1 MRRGACHGSSRRPSP
16 TFSGNRCGVATT
28 GRFVARCAGVPQERL
43 TRHEISWLLAQEARG
58 AAKTL
63 RTEVQELRAP
73 GEVRPTPAPVQTTLD
88 ALDDTIEMLSALN
101 AERR

>member
-1 MRRGACHGSSRRPSP
+1 MAVR
-16 TFSGNRCGVATT
+16 
-28 GRFVARCAGVPQERL
+28 VPQERL

-63 RTEVQELRAP
+63 RTEVQELRQP
-73 GEVRPTPAPVQTTLD
+73 GETRPTPPPVQTTLD

-101 AERR
+101 AERRGRGRRGRIDLASLLYEVAPSARIGIE